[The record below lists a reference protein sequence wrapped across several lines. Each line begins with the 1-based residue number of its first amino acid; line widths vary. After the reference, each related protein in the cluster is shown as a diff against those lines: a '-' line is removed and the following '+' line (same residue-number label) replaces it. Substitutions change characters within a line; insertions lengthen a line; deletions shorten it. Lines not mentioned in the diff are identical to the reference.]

1 MHYMIN
7 PERWKQRFQ
16 NFERAFVVF
25 QARCTDALENPKGT
39 KYHETCRMALVQA
52 FEIVIELSWKTLKDY
67 LEVQGYVE
75 VQNGRRAF
83 RQAFQ
88 DGIIDEGELWLKA
101 LDLRNIT
108 SHTYDMSML
117 EESIDFIIFSLQ
129 PALIKLQNR
138 LAAESDS

>member
-7 PERWKQRFQ
+7 PDRWKQRFQ

-25 QARCTDALENPKGT
+25 QARCTDVLENPKGT
-39 KYHETCRMALVQA
+39 KYYETCRMAFVQA

>member
-25 QARCTDALENPKGT
+25 QARRTDALENPKGT
-39 KYHETCRMALVQA
+39 KYYETCRMALVQA

-101 LDLRNIT
+101 LDLRNIP

>member
-1 MHYMIN
+1 
-7 PERWKQRFQ
+7 
-16 NFERAFVVF
+16 
-25 QARCTDALENPKGT
+25 
-39 KYHETCRMALVQA
+39 
-52 FEIVIELSWKTLKDY
+52 
-67 LEVQGYVE
+67 VE